1 MCQFTNILVF
11 LAHYFYT
18 YRRKEVMKYK
28 VNTKLS
34 VVNYMLAVE
43 DIAAAYFDDKGNY
56 TPAIGKINS
65 MKVFYDYCVVD
76 DNKTEINEISDIEPI
91 INDELFIEMFNN
103 AVDTDSLTDLDFA
116 NALEDAMKIVEYKNS
131 TLGGVVNLV
140 LSKLESLADSV
151 SPMLTEENIAAV
163 SKIAGDIG
171 KGNVTASA
179 IVDAYADKFYKEE
192 K

>member
-1 MCQFTNILVF
+1 
-11 LAHYFYT
+11 
-18 YRRKEVMKYK
+18 MKYK

-65 MKVFYDYCVVD
+65 MKAFYDYCVVD
-76 DNKTEINEISDIEPI
+76 DNKVEINEISDIEPI
-91 INDELFIEMFNN
+91 INDELFIEMFND
-103 AVDTDSLTDLDFA
+103 AIDADSFTDLDFA
-116 NALEDAMKIVEYKNS
+116 NAFEDAMKIVEYKNS